1 MSNKIIIVN
10 GPNLNLLGE
19 REQSQYGS
27 DTYENLKENCL
38 KKSKEIGLECKF
50 VQSNVEGELVNFI
63 QSIHHSL
70 DSWVVI
76 NPGAFTHTSIALRD
90 ALNTLSAQN
99 KIIEV
104 HISNI
109 EERENYR
116 KFNLIKEFCEISIIG
131 EGIEGYF
138 QALDYIN
145 DK

>member
-1 MSNKIIIVN
+1 MEKYGETDYTTLLKLLDNKAKA
-10 GPNLNLLGE
+10 L
-19 REQSQYGS
+19 
-27 DTYENLKENCL
+27 DM
-38 KKSKEIGLECKF
+38 EIEHF
-50 VQSNVEGELVNFI
+50 QSNVEGELVNFI
-63 QSIHHSL
+63 QAIHHSL

>member
-1 MSNKIIIVN
+1 MMNKIIILN

-19 REQSQYGS
+19 REKEKYGNITLK
-27 DTYENLKENCL
+27 DIENNCKEFA
-38 KKSKEIGLECKF
+38 KKNNINLSLF
-50 VQSNVEGELVNFI
+50 QSNVEGELVNFI

-70 DSWVVI
+70 DSWVII

-131 EGIEGYF
+131 EGVQGYF

>member
-1 MSNKIIIVN
+1 MN
-10 GPNLNLLGE
+10 GPNLNFLGIRELEKYGETDYATLSKLL
-19 REQSQYGS
+19 
-27 DTYENLKENCL
+27 DNKAKALDM
-38 KKSKEIGLECKF
+38 EIEHF
-50 VQSNVEGELVNFI
+50 QSNVEGELVNFI
-63 QSIHHSL
+63 QSIHHAL

-109 EERENYR
+109 EERENFR
-116 KFNLIKEFCEISIIG
+116 KFNLIKEICEISIIG

>member
-1 MSNKIIIVN
+1 MEKYGETDYTTLLKLLDNKAKALDI
-10 GPNLNLLGE
+10 
-19 REQSQYGS
+19 
-27 DTYENLKENCL
+27 
-38 KKSKEIGLECKF
+38 EIEHF
-50 VQSNVEGELVNFI
+50 QSNVEGELVNFI
-63 QSIHHSL
+63 QSIHDSL

-109 EERENYR
+109 EEREDYR
-116 KFNLIKEFCEISIIG
+116 KFNLIKEFCESSIIG

>member
-1 MSNKIIIVN
+1 MTFKILFIN

-27 DTYENLKENCL
+27 ITFDKLKEECL
-38 KKSKEIGLECKF
+38 AKSKELGLSTEF
-50 VQSNVEGELVNFI
+50 AQSNVEGELVNFI
-63 QSIHHSL
+63 QAIHHSL

-109 EERENYR
+109 EERENFR

-131 EGIEGYF
+131 EGIDGYF